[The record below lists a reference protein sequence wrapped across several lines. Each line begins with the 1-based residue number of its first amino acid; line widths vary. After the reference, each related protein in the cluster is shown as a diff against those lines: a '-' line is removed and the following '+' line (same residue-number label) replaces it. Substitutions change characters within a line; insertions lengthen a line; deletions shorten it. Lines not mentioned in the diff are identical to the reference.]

1 MSVNDRR
8 TGGTEGGG
16 AGSVVVLG
24 ATGFVGRH
32 ICEVF
37 GAAGW
42 TVTGVARS
50 TPNASTPHRIRPLDV
65 VSAEPGRIAELL
77 AECGARVVVNAAGA
91 VWQATED
98 DMTRA
103 NADLVERL
111 VAATAPLQAPPRLI
125 QLGSVHE
132 YGPVPRTGI
141 TEDTPTA
148 PVTPYGRSKLA
159 GARALLDAAASGRA
173 RGLVLRVSNVSGPGT
188 HRASLLGMV
197 AHHLVTSAPEPLR
210 LAPLLAHRD
219 FVDVRDVADAALAAA
234 GSDIS
239 GQVLNI
245 GGGQATSVRSLVA
258 RLTELAGATAEIIE
272 APSAGGRPPEAE
284 WQRMDISRAKRLLGW
299 SPRRSL
305 DDSLRDLLAHARLA
319 AHREPLSS
327 ALQVVPTTMAVS
339 DHR

>member
-1 MSVNDRR
+1 
-8 TGGTEGGG
+8 
-16 AGSVVVLG
+16 
-24 ATGFVGRH
+24 
-32 ICEVF
+32 
-37 GAAGW
+37 
-42 TVTGVARS
+42 
-50 TPNASTPHRIRPLDV
+50 
-65 VSAEPGRIAELL
+65 
-77 AECGARVVVNAAGA
+77 
-91 VWQATED
+91 

-103 NADLVERL
+103 NAALVKHL
-111 VAATAPLQAPPRLI
+111 VAATARLDARPRLI

-159 GARALLDAAASGRA
+159 GARALLDATASGEA
-173 RGLVLRVSNVSGPGT
+173 EGLVLRVSNVSGPGT

-197 AHHLVTSAPEPLR
+197 AHHLATSAPEPLR

-234 GSDIS
+234 SSGAT

-245 GGGQATSVRSLVA
+245 GGGQATSVRSLVL
-258 RLTELAGATAEIIE
+258 RLTELAGAAAEIVE

-284 WQRMDISRAKRLLGW
+284 WQRMDIGRAQRLLGW

-305 DDSLRDLLAHARLA
+305 DDSLRDLLAHARA
-319 AHREPLSS
+319 GAHRESLSS
-327 ALQVVPTTMAVS
+327 ALQVAPTTMALS